1 MRRNNVHL
9 TFGGIALV
17 CAALAAQQGW
27 HLYHS
32 ERVNS
37 AIVSARLSDYDAS
50 VPQARFA
57 RAVSLAR
64 AGESDA
70 AIKAYKSLIGE
81 QRHDLRERA
90 LYNLGNL
97 YMRNALANIA
107 DVSQSLPLVEL
118 AKRSYRDLLR
128 QEPADWDARYNLE
141 LALRLAP
148 EVEHEYAEEEVD
160 PTEREQSTSTLQGV
174 RIDLP

>member
-1 MRRNNVHL
+1 MRRRSVHW
-9 TFGGIALV
+9 TFGGIALA
-17 CAALAAQQGW
+17 CAAFAAHQGW
-27 HLYHS
+27 RLHNS

-37 AIVSARLSDYDAS
+37 AIASARISDYDAS
-50 VPQARFA
+50 IPQARFA

-70 AIKAYKSLIGE
+70 AIKAYKSLIGGH
-81 QRHDLRERA
+81 RRDLRARA

-97 YMRNALANIA
+97 YMRDALTSIT

-118 AKRSYRDLLR
+118 AKQSYRELLR

-148 EVEHEYAEEEVD
+148 EIEHETEEEED
-160 PTEREQSTSTLQGV
+160 PPKREQSTSTLQGV

>member
-1 MRRNNVHL
+1 MRRRIVHW
-9 TFGGIALV
+9 TFGGIALA
-17 CAALAAQQGW
+17 CAAFAAQQGW
-27 HLYHS
+27 RLHDS

-37 AIVSARLSDYDAS
+37 AIASARISDFDAS

-70 AIKAYKSLIGE
+70 AIKTYKSLIGE
-81 QRHDLRERA
+81 HRRDLRERA

-97 YMRNALANIA
+97 YMRNALANRT

-118 AKRSYRDLLR
+118 AKRSYRELLR
-128 QEPADWDARYNLE
+128 LAPADWDARYNLE

-148 EVEHEYAEEEVD
+148 EIENEIEEED
-160 PTEREQSTSTLQGV
+160 EPANREQSTSTLQGV